1 MANGYSLFCTA
12 LESITKEEEDWIRK
26 DLKEPLLPDAN
37 DDPEIYAIQVEEW
50 ANEKELKLDDDEPEN
65 WPQFSWS
72 WEKSGEETVL
82 CLFSEE
88 NFTSSHLISFI
99 QRFIRRFR
107 PDFTFCVEGAFT
119 CSKHLPGEFGGW
131 WLVVTANEVRGGGT
145 SNAMREAAADME
157 NKVPLNRVV
166 DHLDH
171 VDQLEIAVYRTLLDP
186 NEPISTITAECTRC
200 RCVVHELYNADIH
213 GDIKEDTVIS
223 LTEKGMRATDPAQ
236 EVK

>member
-88 NFTSSHLISFI
+88 KYGL
-99 QRFIRRFR
+99 
-107 PDFTFCVEGAFT
+107 E
-119 CSKHLPGEFGGW
+119 LPAG
-131 WLVVTANEVRGGGT
+131 
-145 SNAMREAAADME
+145 
-157 NKVPLNRVV
+157 
-166 DHLDH
+166 
-171 VDQLEIAVYRTLLDP
+171 
-186 NEPISTITAECTRC
+186 
-200 RCVVHELYNADIH
+200 
-213 GDIKEDTVIS
+213 
-223 LTEKGMRATDPAQ
+223 
-236 EVK
+236 